1 MSTFNLRIYAAE
13 NIFFEGE
20 CEHIMLPT
28 DDGLYGILS
37 NHRNTI
43 AEVVPGV
50 LSFRPKGQEEKK
62 AVVTRGMV
70 KIEDNDVLV
79 LVYRCEDPEMIDI
92 NTLKRVEAEAQRQ
105 LREKRSREEFHN
117 AEANLSRAF
126 SNLNRKNK
134 EFKY

>member
-1 MSTFNLRIYAAE
+1 MNTFNLRIYVPD

-20 CEHIMLPT
+20 CEHITLST

-37 NHRNTI
+37 GNRNII
-43 AEVVPGV
+43 AEVVPGI
-50 LSFRPKGQEEKK
+50 LSFRSKDEEKK
-62 AVVTRGMV
+62 SVVTRAMV
-70 KIEDNDVLV
+70 KIEDNGVLV
-79 LVYRCEDPEMIDI
+79 LVYRCEDTKMIDI
-92 NTLKRVEAEAQRQ
+92 NDLKRAKAEAQRQ

-126 SNLNRKNK
+126 SNLNMKNK